1 VTGAR
6 GASVPSVDREH
17 VLAFRVARQGLAERG
32 SVALAEAAA
41 CPASD
46 FVRGSALLALAA
58 RSDAVTRDGYDEA
71 VNGGE
76 LVLAN
81 SLRGAIHATAP
92 ADLALYGRGL
102 LASDDDELAEQL
114 GTGAQRHLAGVGVP
128 AGEALEEV
136 AEATKAA
143 LARGRTLTKDE
154 LHEELRGRVRKELLP
169 WCKGCGSHHVA
180 PMLWRYGG
188 VRAGAR
194 LDSERRYRLGKKGRV
209 PARAPA
215 EALRRFLRVYGPA
228 TAKDAAAWAGLA
240 RAHARRAWAELEEE
254 LVEVRPDGKRAWLLR
269 EDEAALAS
277 PPQARGLRLLPPR
290 DPYVQH
296 PDRASVVDD
305 AELRKKLF
313 RPVANPGAVLQDG
326 RIAGL
331 WRARAK
337 GKRVEIEVE
346 ELGRVDR
353 EALQAEAERV
363 ASLRGAD
370 GVVVRWS

>member
-1 VTGAR
+1 
-6 GASVPSVDREH
+6 VDREH

-81 SLRGAIHATAP
+81 SLRGAIHATAA

-188 VRAGAR
+188 VKAGAR
-194 LDSERRYRLGKKGRV
+194 LDARRRYLLGKPGRT
-209 PARAPA
+209 PAAAGAVRRFLHFYGPADAGGFADWAGVARPHAERLWEQVADDLAEVAVGKRRVWALRADLSDLEAPA
-215 EALRRFLRVYGPA
+215 EAEG
-228 TAKDAAAWAGLA
+228 
-240 RAHARRAWAELEEE
+240 
-254 LVEVRPDGKRAWLLR
+254 VRLI
-269 EDEAALAS
+269 
-277 PPQARGLRLLPPR
+277 PPG
-290 DPYVQH
+290 DPYLQG
-296 PDRASVVDD
+296 PNRPLLAPEP
-305 AELRKKLF
+305 ELRKRLF
-313 RPVANPGAVLQDG
+313 RPVASPGVLLVRGRLAGLWRVKAKGKTTAIRVEKLARVARRELEDEAE

-331 WRARAK
+331 R
-337 GKRVEIEVE
+337 GGSGF
-346 ELGRVDR
+346 ELVLD
-353 EALQAEAERV
+353 
-363 ASLRGAD
+363 
-370 GVVVRWS
+370 